1 MINNVSSLFPTVNRN
16 ITAVYKKSSF
26 SVSPQKITLNP
37 VKISSPFSP
46 SSSSISATTL
56 FRAPNAHSASFHRQS
71 TAESSL
77 HQQLPN
83 VRQRLIQHLAEHGIK
98 PARSMA
104 EHIPPAPNWPAPP
117 PPVQNEQSRPLPD
130 VAQRLVQHLAEHGIQ
145 PARSMAEHI
154 PPAPN
159 WPAPPLPV
167 QNEQS
172 RPLPDVAQRLVQH
185 LAEHGIQP
193 ARSMAEHIPPA
204 PNWPA
209 PPPPVQNEQSRP

>member
-117 PPVQNEQSRPLPD
+117 PP
-130 VAQRLVQHLAEHGIQ
+130 
-145 PARSMAEHI
+145 
-154 PPAPN
+154 
-159 WPAPPLPV
+159 PV

-193 ARSMAEHIPPA
+193 ARNMAEHIPPA

-209 PPPPVQNEQSRP
+209 PPLPVQNEQSRP

>member
-98 PARSMA
+98 PAR
-104 EHIPPAPNWPAPP
+104 N
-117 PPVQNEQSRPLPD
+117 
-130 VAQRLVQHLAEHGIQ
+130 
-145 PARSMAEHI
+145 MAEHI

-172 RPLPDVAQRLVQH
+172 RPLPDV
-185 LAEHGIQP
+185 
-193 ARSMAEHIPPA
+193 
-204 PNWPA
+204 
-209 PPPPVQNEQSRP
+209 

>member
-1 MINNVSSLFPTVNRN
+1 MINNVSSLFPTFNRN
-16 ITAVYKKSSF
+16 ITAVYKKSNF

-46 SSSSISATTL
+46 SSNSISATTL

-145 PARSMAEHI
+145 PARNMAEHI

-159 WPAPPLPV
+159 WPAPTP
-167 QNEQS
+167 
-172 RPLPDVAQRLVQH
+172 
-185 LAEHGIQP
+185 
-193 ARSMAEHIPPA
+193 
-204 PNWPA
+204 
-209 PPPPVQNEQSRP
+209 

>member
-83 VRQRLIQHLAEHGIK
+83 VRQRLMQHLAEHGIK
-98 PARSMA
+98 PARNMA
-104 EHIPPAPNWPAPP
+104 EHIPPAPNWPAPT
-117 PPVQNEQSRPLPD
+117 PPVQNEQSRPL
-130 VAQRLVQHLAEHGIQ
+130 
-145 PARSMAEHI
+145 
-154 PPAPN
+154 
-159 WPAPPLPV
+159 
-167 QNEQS
+167 
-172 RPLPDVAQRLVQH
+172 
-185 LAEHGIQP
+185 
-193 ARSMAEHIPPA
+193 
-204 PNWPA
+204 
-209 PPPPVQNEQSRP
+209 

>member
-77 HQQLPN
+77 PQQPPN
-83 VRQRLIQHLAEHGIK
+83 AGQRLIQHLAEHGIK
-98 PARSMA
+98 KARTKSK
-104 EHIPPAPNWPAPP
+104 HIHKKTNCPETKKTKR
-117 PPVQNEQSRPLPD
+117 NESSRPLPD
-130 VAQRLVQHLAEHGIQ
+130 VARRL
-145 PARSMAEHI
+145 I
-154 PPAPN
+154 P
-159 WPAPPLPV
+159 
-167 QNEQS
+167 
-172 RPLPDVAQRLVQH
+172 
-185 LAEHGIQP
+185 
-193 ARSMAEHIPPA
+193 
-204 PNWPA
+204 
-209 PPPPVQNEQSRP
+209 

>member
-145 PARSMAEHI
+145 PARNMAEHI

-172 RPLPDVAQRLVQH
+172 RP
-185 LAEHGIQP
+185 
-193 ARSMAEHIPPA
+193 
-204 PNWPA
+204 
-209 PPPPVQNEQSRP
+209 

>member
-145 PARSMAEHI
+145 PARNMAEHI

-185 LAEHGIQP
+185 LAEHGI
-193 ARSMAEHIPPA
+193 
-204 PNWPA
+204 NT
-209 PPPPVQNEQSRP
+209 SRRMGENINQA